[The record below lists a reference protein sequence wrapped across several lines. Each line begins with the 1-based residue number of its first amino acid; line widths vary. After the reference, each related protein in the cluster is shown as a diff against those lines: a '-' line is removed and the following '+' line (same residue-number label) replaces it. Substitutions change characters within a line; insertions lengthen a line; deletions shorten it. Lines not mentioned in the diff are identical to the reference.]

1 MYIVKINDPW
11 GGANFDPR
19 AIICTIL
26 LKVHYTMFHAKYLNS
41 SLCKFREDDFLSL
54 YYIHIRK
61 TYGPRGG
68 ANFDTRGKI

>member
-1 MYIVKINDPW
+1 MTPG

-26 LKVHYTMFHAKYLNS
+26 LEVHYIMFHAKYLNS
-41 SLCKFREDDFLSL
+41 SLCKFREDDFLSF